1 MERYKYAVLQ
11 LKLTESSEVVRKD
24 SVSHELLLWFIS
36 LWVFGFVLLL
46 MTLSLFCVYEMCR
59 PSDSTADHLSLC
71 WTIAPDYHCF
81 SFPTVSLGEGE
92 AEGR

>member
-1 MERYKYAVLQ
+1 MEKPMEHYKYAVLQ

-46 MTLSLFCVYEMCR
+46 MTQPILYL
-59 PSDSTADHLSLC
+59 
-71 WTIAPDYHCF
+71 
-81 SFPTVSLGEGE
+81 
-92 AEGR
+92 